1 MVFLPQAG
9 QPVVGEDNCQVQA
22 SSFST
27 FQMDRKNRDSS
38 QLRTRLLEQL
48 TVQSGLAR
56 AFGLLLAKIRLS
68 SCPPTMEPIRILTAV
83 PICDGHDSAINTVNL
98 ELIRHGIEVV
108 YLGYHRSVEDIVR
121 AAVQEDV
128 RAIGISSYNGGHVEF
143 FAEVLAELRIRN
155 GEHIKLFGGGGATI
169 TKADAE
175 QMYESG
181 VDQIFFA
188 GTPLDEMVDY
198 VKRRFGAPVPR
209 GEFGNLGNDRA
220 LAAMLTRIENGEA
233 SRVLASLGNL
243 RGPHRTKLFGFTG
256 PGGAGKT
263 TLIDEVV
270 TRFIR
275 HFPSDRRIAI
285 LSHDPSAVG
294 LGALLGDRAT
304 MIYSQ
309 DDRIFIRSMATRGQA
324 GGVSLVTE
332 QSLRFLTGTEIF
344 DAVLIETVGT
354 GQEAL
359 PFDFAEMRLDA
370 AFLVM
375 PPDYG
380 GRLQLHKIAMFD
392 AADVI
397 VINKSD
403 LRGAR
408 TAMAEIEARIEPN
421 RRGQR
426 VLRIQANRH
435 DDSGVDQLFEI
446 MFPEKGTRAV
456 ESTPATPGS
465 F

>member
-1 MVFLPQAG
+1 
-9 QPVVGEDNCQVQA
+9 
-22 SSFST
+22 
-27 FQMDRKNRDSS
+27 
-38 QLRTRLLEQL
+38 
-48 TVQSGLAR
+48 
-56 AFGLLLAKIRLS
+56 
-68 SCPPTMEPIRILTAV
+68 MEPIRILTAV
-83 PICDGHDSAINTVNL
+83 PICDGHDSAINTINL

-108 YLGYHRSVEDIVR
+108 YLGYHRSAEDIVR

-143 FAEVLAELRIRN
+143 FAEILAELRVRNSQHIR
-155 GEHIKLFGGGGATI
+155 LFGGGGATI

-188 GTPLDEMVDY
+188 GTSLREMVDY
-198 VKRRFGAPVPR
+198 VQRQFVAPVAH
-209 GEFGNLGNDRA
+209 GEFEDPRSDRT
-220 LAAMLTRIENGEA
+220 LAAMLTRIENGA
-233 SRVLASLGNL
+233 NPNSAGN
-243 RGPHRTKLFGFTG
+243 RSDARKTKLFGFTG

-263 TLIDEVV
+263 TLIDELVL
-270 TRFIR
+270 RFLR
-275 HFPSDRRIAI
+275 HLPDQRIAI
-285 LSHDPSAVG
+285 LSHDPSVMG

-309 DDRIFIRSMATRGQA
+309 NDRVFIRSMATRGQT

-332 QSLRFLTGTEIF
+332 QSLRFLAGTEIF
-344 DAVLIETVGT
+344 DTVLVETVGT

-359 PFDFAEMRLDA
+359 PFEFSEVRLDA
-370 AFLVM
+370 SFLVM

-380 GRLQLHKIAMFD
+380 GRLQLQKIAMLD

-397 VINKSD
+397 VVNKSD

-408 TAMAEIEARIEPN
+408 TAVAEIQARIGPN
-421 RRGQR
+421 RRAQR
-426 VLRIQANRH
+426 LLRTQANRH
-435 DDSGVDQLFEI
+435 DDPGVDQLFQVL
-446 MFPEKGTRAV
+446 FPGQPKSAFED
-456 ESTPATPGS
+456 TPVTHHS

>member
-1 MVFLPQAG
+1 
-9 QPVVGEDNCQVQA
+9 
-22 SSFST
+22 
-27 FQMDRKNRDSS
+27 
-38 QLRTRLLEQL
+38 
-48 TVQSGLAR
+48 
-56 AFGLLLAKIRLS
+56 
-68 SCPPTMEPIRILTAV
+68 MEPIRILTAV
-83 PICDGHDSAINTVNL
+83 PICDGHDSAINTINL

-108 YLGYHRSVEDIVR
+108 YLGYHRSAEDIVR

-143 FAEVLAELRIRN
+143 FAEVLAELRARN
-155 GEHIKLFGGGGATI
+155 GQHIRLFGGGGATI

-188 GTPLDEMVDY
+188 GTSLGEMVDY
-198 VKRRFGAPVPR
+198 VQRQFAAPVAHAEFEDPR
-209 GEFGNLGNDRA
+209 SDRA
-220 LAAMLTRIENGEA
+220 LAAMLTRIENGA
-233 SRVLASLGNL
+233 NPNSAGNGSDA
-243 RGPHRTKLFGFTG
+243 RKTKLFGFTG

-263 TLIDEVV
+263 TLIDELVL
-270 TRFIR
+270 RFLR
-275 HFPSDRRIAI
+275 HLPDQRIGI
-285 LSHDPSAVG
+285 LSHDPSVMG

-309 DDRIFIRSMATRGQA
+309 NDRVFIRSMATRGRT

-332 QSLRFLTGTEIF
+332 QSLRFLASTEIF
-344 DAVLIETVGT
+344 DAVLVETVGT

-359 PFDFAEMRLDA
+359 PFEFSEVRLDA
-370 AFLVM
+370 SFLVM

-380 GRLQLHKIAMFD
+380 GRLQLQKIAMLD

-397 VINKSD
+397 VVNKSD

-408 TAMAEIEARIEPN
+408 TAVAEIQARIGPN
-421 RRGQR
+421 RRAQR
-426 VLRIQANRH
+426 LLRTQANRH
-435 DDSGVDQLFEI
+435 DDPGVDQLFQVL
-446 MFPEKGTRAV
+446 FPGQPKSAFEY
-456 ESTPATPGS
+456 TPVAHHS

>member
-1 MVFLPQAG
+1 
-9 QPVVGEDNCQVQA
+9 
-22 SSFST
+22 
-27 FQMDRKNRDSS
+27 
-38 QLRTRLLEQL
+38 
-48 TVQSGLAR
+48 
-56 AFGLLLAKIRLS
+56 
-68 SCPPTMEPIRILTAV
+68 MEPIRILTAV
-83 PICDGHDSAINTVNL
+83 PICDGHDSAINTINL

-108 YLGYHRSVEDIVR
+108 YLGYHRSAEDIVR

-143 FAEVLAELRIRN
+143 FAEVLAELRARN
-155 GEHIKLFGGGGATI
+155 GQHIRLFGGGGATI

-188 GTPLDEMVDY
+188 GTSLGEMVDY
-198 VKRRFGAPVPR
+198 VQTQFGAPVPQ
-209 GEFGNLGNDRA
+209 GEFADPGSDRA
-220 LAAMLTRIENGEA
+220 LAAMLTCIENGGTSPNPHLPA
-233 SRVLASLGNL
+233 SRK
-243 RGPHRTKLFGFTG
+243 TKLFGFTG

-263 TLIDEVV
+263 TLIDELV
-270 TRFIR
+270 TRFLR
-275 HFPSDRRIAI
+275 HFRERKIAI
-285 LSHDPSAVG
+285 LSHDPSVMG

-309 DDRIFIRSMATRGQA
+309 NDRVFIRSMATRGQT

-332 QSLRFLTGTEIF
+332 QSLRFLVGTEIF
-344 DAVLIETVGT
+344 DAVLVETVGT

-370 AFLVM
+370 SFLVM
-375 PPDYG
+375 PPEYG
-380 GRLQLHKIAMFD
+380 GRLQLQKIAMLD

-397 VINKSD
+397 VVNKSD

-408 TAMAEIEARIEPN
+408 TAVAEIVARIGPN

-426 VLRIQANRH
+426 LFRTQANRH
-435 DDSGVDQLFEI
+435 DDSGVDQLFEVL
-446 MFPEKGTRAV
+446 FPAKGAV
-456 ESTPATPGS
+456 EYTAATHDS

>member
-1 MVFLPQAG
+1 
-9 QPVVGEDNCQVQA
+9 
-22 SSFST
+22 
-27 FQMDRKNRDSS
+27 
-38 QLRTRLLEQL
+38 
-48 TVQSGLAR
+48 
-56 AFGLLLAKIRLS
+56 
-68 SCPPTMEPIRILTAV
+68 MEPIRILTAV
-83 PICDGHDSAINTVNL
+83 PICDGHDSAINTINL

-108 YLGYHRSVEDIVR
+108 YLGYHRSAEDIVR

-143 FAEVLAELRIRN
+143 FGEILAELRARNSQHIR
-155 GEHIKLFGGGGATI
+155 LFGGGGATI

-188 GTPLDEMVDY
+188 GTSLAEMVGY
-198 VKRRFGAPVPR
+198 VQRQFGAPVAH
-209 GEFGNLGNDRA
+209 GEFEDPRSDRA
-220 LAAMLTRIENGEA
+220 LAAMLTRFENGA
-233 SRVLASLGNL
+233 NQNSAGN
-243 RGPHRTKLFGFTG
+243 RSDGRKTKLFGFTG

-263 TLIDEVV
+263 TLIDELVL
-270 TRFIR
+270 RFLR
-275 HFPSDRRIAI
+275 HLPDQRIAI
-285 LSHDPSAVG
+285 LSHDPSVMG

-309 DDRIFIRSMATRGQA
+309 SDRVFIRSMATRGQT

-332 QSLRFLTGTEIF
+332 QSLRFLAATEIF
-344 DAVLIETVGT
+344 DAVLVETVGT

-359 PFDFAEMRLDA
+359 PFEFSEVRLDA
-370 AFLVM
+370 SFLVM

-380 GRLQLHKIAMFD
+380 GRLQLQKIAMLD

-397 VINKSD
+397 VVNKSD

-408 TAMAEIEARIEPN
+408 TAVAEIQARIGPN
-421 RRGQR
+421 RRAQR
-426 VLRIQANRH
+426 LLRTQANRH
-435 DDSGVDQLFEI
+435 GDPGVDQLFQVL
-446 MFPEKGTRAV
+446 FPGQPKSAFEY
-456 ESTPATPGS
+456 TPVAHHS